1 MAARSSRK
9 ATTKRRTSSRKA
21 TTGSK
26 PSSTRAK
33 SAKKPSAASA
43 VPSIPAGQRVWLLE
57 LPWGGLGGGMP
68 AGVTYYKSLTAHAYV
83 GTSLPEALEPYASK
97 PYSYLRWLQDELNGT
112 EGPGATA
119 APMTLRPEQRADV
132 EAITAAAERGFRQVH
147 LANDVGTGKTLV
159 AVAAAKA
166 IATSRGARTILVTVD
181 RPARITIPSWRR
193 TIAALTSNDGGD
205 DGLRWII
212 MSSDSL
218 GKLMARN
225 GRPRLKVDVA
235 VIDEAHQFRH
245 ASKRT
250 SYMRRLTRMD
260 AAHEAA
266 PFVLTVTATPGHHP
280 GEWGYMSSLYAQ
292 VHGDPPAQ
300 WADFGRALAD
310 RGVPL
315 EPSYGKWAWSAE
327 AKESLQTQQAAIGDV
342 RDILLRHD
350 PPLMLTRSAPWGP
363 PPFDVDLVELTPDQ
377 WRAYEL
383 EWGDF
388 QREMQ
393 LARTGNNVARGLA
406 ALVRLRQ
413 KASMI
418 RVEHTVAAA
427 KAELARGYQVLIA
440 TEMVTTAAHPVAEM
454 LEADGIP
461 VARIYGSNPEAEAER
476 MRFQRG
482 EAPVVVFNTPTAINL
497 QAGEQFA
504 DGTFATDT
512 PRRGFFHQARYS
524 GLLAEQTMGRAHRNH
539 QVCAWSLLAAA
550 GTIEERAGTVMLSR
564 LIASATSTDAD
575 ASTFSEV
582 ARVFGID
589 WIPAARLAESLD

>member
-1 MAARSSRK
+1 M
-9 ATTKRRTSSRKA
+9 
-21 TTGSK
+21 
-26 PSSTRAK
+26 
-33 SAKKPSAASA
+33 
-43 VPSIPAGQRVWLLE
+43 WLLE

-83 GTSLPEALEPYASK
+83 GTSLPAALEPYASK
-97 PYSYLRWLQDELNGT
+97 PYSYLRWREDELNGST
-112 EGPGATA
+112 GLGATA

-132 EAITAAAERGFRQVH
+132 DAIATAAEHGFRQVH

-166 IATSRGARTILVTVD
+166 IATMRGARTILVTVD

-193 TIAALTSNDGGD
+193 TIAALGD
-205 DGLRWII
+205 DDLRWII

-218 GKLMARN
+218 GKLMAQN

-245 ASKRT
+245 DSKRT

-260 AAHEAA
+260 APHDTA
-266 PFVLTVTATPGHHP
+266 PFVLTITATPGHHP

-315 EPSYGKWAWSAE
+315 EPSYGKWTWSAE
-327 AKESLQTQQAAIGDV
+327 AKESLQTQQAAISDV

-350 PPLMLTRSAPWGP
+350 PPLMLTRSAVWGP

-418 RVEHTVAAA
+418 RVEDTVAAA

-440 TEMVTTAAHPVAEM
+440 TEMVSTAAHPVAEM

-504 DGTFATDT
+504 DGSFATDT

-539 QVCAWSLLAAA
+539 QVCSWSLLAAA
-550 GTIEERAGTVMLSR
+550 GTIEERAGMVMLSR

-589 WIPAARLAESLD
+589 WIPAARLADELS